1 MHPPVPL
8 SQRPAAPC
16 LMAIALFVLAL
27 TLSGCGPTEQKTK
40 ADTKRPSPSAVL
52 TLAIYTKDVAAVRAL
67 LDAGLNPNHHE
78 ASMLPPIF
86 YAVQGGDTTITGLLI
101 QHGAD
106 VNVRLGKDEAT
117 PLMRAAASLHPDV
130 VSQLLKAGAHL
141 DAQDRLGA
149 TALMWASV
157 KGCQA
162 CATRLIAAG
171 ALLDVRGRMGETALQ
186 LAVET
191 GDLNMVKLLL
201 DAGADQ
207 TIATMVGTTP
217 LQAAENRR
225 LSEIAALLR
234 ARTKQP

>member
-1 MHPPVPL
+1 MQHPDLQTTGPAAARLAL
-8 SQRPAAPC
+8 SAMLVISLLLSACGPARETHSTDTQRPS
-16 LMAIALFVLAL
+16 
-27 TLSGCGPTEQKTK
+27 LST
-40 ADTKRPSPSAVL
+40 AL
-52 TLAIYTKDVAAVRAL
+52 TLAIHTNDVTTAQAL

-78 ASMLPPIF
+78 ASMLPPLF
-86 YAVQGGDTTITGLLI
+86 YAVEGGNTRITGLLI

-117 PLMRAAASLHPDV
+117 PLMRAAASQHPDI
-130 VSQLLKAGAHL
+130 VSLLLKAGAQL

-157 KGCQA
+157 KGCHA

-191 GDLNMVKLLL
+191 GNLDMVKLLL
-201 DAGADQ
+201 DAGADH
-207 TIATMVGTTP
+207 TLATMVGTTP
-217 LQAAENRR
+217 LQAAENRE
-225 LSEIAALLR
+225 LSKIAALLR
-234 ARTKQP
+234 TRIKQP